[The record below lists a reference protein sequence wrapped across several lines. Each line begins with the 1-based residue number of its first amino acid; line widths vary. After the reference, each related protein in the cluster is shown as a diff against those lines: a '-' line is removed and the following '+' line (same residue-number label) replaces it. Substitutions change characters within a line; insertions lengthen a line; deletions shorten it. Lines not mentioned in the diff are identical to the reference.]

1 MSNKVE
7 TKKNLHLTFLF
18 TCMPLPLNYENFL
31 LAAINFPVV
40 RSEHVMSSG
49 YLICT
54 SSILEADIRKPPH
67 MGETHRQ
74 GDAGEEEVK
83 LVPPMTSPLVAVLL
97 PFIDLRILRKCLGV
111 LKDHVLPGD
120 YI

>member
-1 MSNKVE
+1 
-7 TKKNLHLTFLF
+7 
-18 TCMPLPLNYENFL
+18 MPLPLNYENFL
-31 LAAINFPVV
+31 LAAINFPVF
-40 RSEHVMSSG
+40 SG